1 MVSPTILAVSASGEL
16 GIAERVPSFDSGSST
31 VESPEHSSTSI
42 HGDAASHSV
51 SGCEHTAAEHHP
63 YAIIDDVHRDG
74 HDIRGL
80 HVPCVCRRVPE
91 HHHAAVAQV
100 IPLMPAA
107 MRVAL
112 FRDAI
117 CNQPYTVCCKA
128 SMNNVPGIGICK
140 RLQYQGIIPEG
151 RGN

>member
-63 YAIIDDVHRDG
+63 DAIIDDVHRGG
-74 HDIRGL
+74 HDIRARATV

-100 IPLMPAA
+100 IPLMSAA

-112 FRDAI
+112 CF
-117 CNQPYTVCCKA
+117 P
-128 SMNNVPGIGICK
+128 SG
-140 RLQYQGIIPEG
+140 
-151 RGN
+151 